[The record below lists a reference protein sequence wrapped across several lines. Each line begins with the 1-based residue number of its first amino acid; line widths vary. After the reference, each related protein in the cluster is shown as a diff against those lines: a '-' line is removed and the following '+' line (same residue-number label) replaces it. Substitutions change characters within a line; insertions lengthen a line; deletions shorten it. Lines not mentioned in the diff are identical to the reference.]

1 MESSVVYFKTK
12 KVFDHFAK
20 EMSKEM
26 EVRESIVNVGSGETN
41 GAYCYDTELKRVI
54 MVLVLDET
62 EYENAPF
69 KERGE

>member
-12 KVFDHFAK
+12 RVFDNFAK
-20 EMSKEM
+20 QMSKEM
-26 EVRESIVNVGSGETN
+26 QVRRAIVNVGSGETN
-41 GAYCYDTELKRVI
+41 GAYCYDTELKKII

-62 EYENAPF
+62 EYNNAPL